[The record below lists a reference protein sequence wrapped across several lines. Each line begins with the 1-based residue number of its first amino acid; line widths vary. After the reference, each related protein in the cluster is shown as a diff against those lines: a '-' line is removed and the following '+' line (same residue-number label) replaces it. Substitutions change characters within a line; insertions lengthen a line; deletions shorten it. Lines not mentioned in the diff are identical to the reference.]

1 MPQMDFRLAAAL
13 ALASHI
19 NPSSTTT
26 TRSNSS
32 DSATT
37 KASPSSPIP
46 SLIKTDDIEKQN
58 AQPHVEEPEQQL
70 PASEGDV
77 ENLYS
82 DSEDEHKKTSRS
94 KSLQENDAFI
104 FRDAAHR
111 FNLYQK
117 SNKAFCRDP
126 SELLNDPEI
135 RMAMSRACD
144 VMQSP
149 EALEMM
155 RQCASKARRDAA
167 KSQTLCNPLNLK
179 SKKPE
184 KVIHPSQKYVIHDP
198 TLDTPPASWVDDWNQ
213 NYSNDTISSTICNKS
228 RRSPCYF

>member
-32 DSATT
+32 DSTTT
-37 KASPSSPIP
+37 KASSSSPTS
-46 SLIKTDDIEKQN
+46 SLLKVSGIEKQN
-58 AQPHVEEPEQQL
+58 TQSHVEEVDHQI
-70 PASEGDV
+70 PASEGDI

-82 DSEDEHKKTSRS
+82 DTEDEHKKTSRS

-117 SNKAFCRDP
+117 SNQAFCRDP

-155 RQCASKARRDAA
+155 RQCASRARRDAA
-167 KSQTLCNPLNLK
+167 KSQTLYNPLNLK

-184 KVIHPSQKYVIHDP
+184 KVIHPAQKYVISNP
-198 TLDTPPASWVDDWNQ
+198 PLDTPPASWVDDWNQ

-228 RRSPCYF
+228 RSPCYF